1 MAGADPAAEDG
12 VLRLHLRW
20 DAAAD
25 AEPEWVE
32 RSGRR
37 LRAELEELDVDEV
50 TAAAASDAPPGSKG
64 VDVAALGDLLVTMSA
79 SGGVFAT
86 VVATVRNWLARRDD
100 ATSVKLTVDGDT
112 LELSRANAAERADLI
127 QAFISNHQR
136 S

>member
-1 MAGADPAAEDG
+1 MGGADPAAGDG
-12 VLRLHLRW
+12 VLRLVLRW
-20 DAAAD
+20 DAAPD
-25 AEPEWVE
+25 AEPEQVE

-37 LRAELEELDVDEV
+37 LRSELQELDVDDV
-50 TAAAASDAPPGSKG
+50 TVPSGGEAPAGSKG
-64 VDVAALGDLLVTMSA
+64 VDTGVLGELLITMSA

-86 VVATVRNWLARRDD
+86 VVATVRSWLARRDD